1 MTDKKM
7 RPGFES
13 FKTRAHLFI
22 DCRRRC
28 RRYSQQSRRYCHR
41 WSDSHPSMCRCHPG
55 RCCCLWFRYWYP
67 ATGDPSRP
75 EQVCTASTHTVWT
88 VHCAS
93 YRYWREPLRSEDKEH
108 PLCSQSRQSRIRR
121 LRRCSDNLR
130 RRAVRNPHRCW
141 PEYGGHS
148 NRSVP
153 CRLQNIRYMP
163 CCRADRSYIRRRW
176 QAFRILCRR

>member
-1 MTDKKM
+1 M

-88 VHCAS
+88 VHRTGIGES
-93 YRYWREPLRSEDKEH
+93 LFGQKIRSI
-108 PLCSQSRQSRIRR
+108 LCV
-121 LRRCSDNLR
+121 
-130 RRAVRNPHRCW
+130 RRAANHVYAGCVGVRTICAGELSGIRTDV
-141 PEYGGHS
+141 G
-148 NRSVP
+148 
-153 CRLQNIRYMP
+153 QNMVVTVIGR
-163 CCRADRSYIRRRW
+163 CRAGCKIFGICHV
-176 QAFRILCRR
+176 AARIVRTYAVDGKLSGDPRESGS